1 MKDPKDPK
9 AKKVT
14 ARNKQILE
22 VDGHRFIDLNAN
34 GVLDPYEDWR
44 LPIEERIEDLVSQ
57 MTIDEKIGLMF
68 IRSLPTGFT
77 QKDKSLT
84 SHDGTL
90 DEEFKTKDNIF
101 NYASTPGSSDLIN
114 ELNLRHFIFRES
126 QPPENIAKWVN
137 ALNEVC
143 EASRLGIPCIIASNS
158 RNEKGEEVFGM
169 NDAVGVFTTFPGT
182 LGIAA
187 AAQGDKQR
195 GEDPKERFAKFAEIA
210 RQEWRATGL
219 RKGYMYMVDVVTDP
233 RWQRIYGTFGE
244 DVDLISEITPVL
256 IEGFQGET
264 LNEDSVALT
273 IKHFPGGGARENG
286 FDPHYE
292 EGKFNAYATPNSLA
306 DYHLPPF
313 QAAMK
318 AQPSSIMPYY
328 SIPSADHSAKQE
340 FEGEELTFE
349 PYGFAFNKPFLQDIL
364 RDSLGFEGY
373 INSDSGII
381 NKMCWGVEDL
391 EVYERAAKAVNAG
404 VDVISDSHEVEA
416 LRKAYDEGLVDDA
429 RLDLSA
435 KRHLKELF
443 ALGLFDEARYVDETA
458 ADAQVKTT
466 ASVDFARTMHEDS
479 LTLLKN
485 HDAALPIDPAGKTF
499 YLEDFS
505 KKSEAAQELT
515 KALQALAVDHFD
527 LKLVDTPEEADVVV
541 AFMCPQSGDYFTAT
555 PGLLELDLV
564 EDAERIAL
572 DDSNYKETTVH
583 DIDRLIAM
591 LKDARAAGKKTIV
604 SVNFTLPW
612 ILQRIEPHAD
622 ALIASFDSF
631 EEAQLKLILGDI
643 TARGALP
650 LTLPASE
657 KVIEVKDGICI
668 SPNDVPGY
676 DKQKHMPQGLTYA
689 YVDEDGNT
697 YKLGF
702 GL

>member
-1 MKDPKDPK
+1 MQNKE
-9 AKKVT
+9 VT
-14 ARNKQILE
+14 ARSKKILD
-22 VDGHRFIDLNAN
+22 VDGRKFIDLNDN

-44 LPIEERIEDLVSQ
+44 LPIGERIEDLVSQ
-57 MTIDEKIGLMF
+57 MTVDEKIGLMF
-68 IRSLPTGFT
+68 IRSLPTGFS

-84 SHDGTL
+84 SHDGAL
-90 DEEFKTKDNIF
+90 DEEFKTEDNIF

-114 ELNLRHFIFRES
+114 DLKLRHFIFRES

-195 GEDPKERFAKFAEIA
+195 SKDPKERFAKFAEVA

-244 DVDLISEITPVL
+244 DVDLISEITPTL

-264 LNEDSVALT
+264 LNDDSIALT
-273 IKHFPGGGARENG
+273 LKHFPGGGARENG

-292 EGKFNAYATPNSLA
+292 EGKYNAYATPNSLS

-313 QAAMK
+313 KAAMK
-318 AQPSSIMPYY
+318 TQPSSIMPYY
-328 SIPSADHSAKQE
+328 SIPSAEHSAKQE
-340 FEGEELTFE
+340 FEGEVLAFE
-349 PYGFAFNKPFLQDIL
+349 PYGFAFNTSFLQDML
-364 RDSLGFEGY
+364 RDSMGFEGY

-404 VDVISDSHEVEA
+404 VDVISDSHEVDA
-416 LRKAYDEGLVDDA
+416 LRKAYDEGLVDEA
-429 RLDLSA
+429 RLDLAA
-435 KRHLKELF
+435 KRLLKEFF
-443 ALGLFDEARYVDETA
+443 ALGLFDEARYVDEA
-458 ADAQVKTT
+458 AANAQVKTDH
-466 ASVDFARTMHEDS
+466 SVAFARKMHEES

-485 HDAALPIDPAGKTF
+485 HHEVLPLESANTKF
-499 YLEDFS
+499 YLEGFS
-505 KKSEAAQELT
+505 KKREAAQELT
-515 KALQALAVDHFD
+515 KALQALATDDFG

-541 AFMCPQSGDYFTAT
+541 AFMRPQSGDYFNAT

-564 EDAERIAL
+564 EDADRIAL
-572 DDSNYKETTVH
+572 DGSDYKETTVH
-583 DIDRLIAM
+583 DVERLKTM
-591 LKDARAAGKKTIV
+591 LQDARAAGKKTIV

-612 ILQRIEPHAD
+612 ILQNIEPYTD
-622 ALIASFDSF
+622 VLIASFDSF
-631 EEAQLKLILGDI
+631 EEAQFKLILGQI
-643 TARGALP
+643 KPYGALP

-657 KVIEVKDGICI
+657 KVIEVTDGICV

-676 DKQKHMPQGLTYA
+676 DKQQYMPEGLTYA
-689 YVDEDGNT
+689 YVDEDGNR
-697 YKLGF
+697 YDLGF

>member
-1 MKDPKDPK
+1 MN
-9 AKKVT
+9 KKEVT
-14 ARNKQILE
+14 ARNKNIIE
-22 VDGHRFIDLNAN
+22 VDGLKFIDLNDN

-44 LPIEERIEDLVSQ
+44 LPIEERVEDLVSQ
-57 MTIDEKIGLMF
+57 MTVDEKIGLMF

-84 SHDGTL
+84 SHDGAL
-90 DEEFKTKDNIF
+90 DEELKTEDNIF

-114 ELNLRHFIFRES
+114 ELKLRHFIFRES
-126 QPPENIAKWVN
+126 QPPKNIAKWVN

-195 GEDPKERFAKFAEIA
+195 GEDPKERFAKFAEVA

-256 IEGFQGET
+256 IEGFQGKN
-264 LNEDSVALT
+264 LNSDSVALT

-292 EGKFNAYATPNSLA
+292 EGKYNAYATPNSLA

-318 AQPSSIMPYY
+318 TQPSSIMPYY

-340 FEGEELTFE
+340 FEGEELAFE
-349 PYGFAFNKPFLQDIL
+349 PYGFAFNKPFLQDLL
-364 RDSLGFEGY
+364 RDSMGFEGY

-404 VDVISDSHEVEA
+404 VDIISDSHEVDA
-416 LRKAYDEGLVDDA
+416 LRKAYDEGLVDEA

-435 KRHLKELF
+435 KRLLKELF
-443 ALGLFDEARYVDETA
+443 VLGLFDDARYVDEEA
-458 ADAQVKTT
+458 AEAQVKTT
-466 ASVDFARTMHEDS
+466 ASVDFARKMHEDS

-485 HDAALPIDPAGKTF
+485 SKQALPIKDAETKKF
-499 YLEDFS
+499 YIEGFG
-505 KKSEAAQELT
+505 KKSEAAEELT
-515 KALQALAVDHFD
+515 KALTAMVQDDFKLN
-527 LKLVDTPEEADVVV
+527 LVDTPEEADVIL
-541 AFMCPQSGDYFTAT
+541 AFLRPQSGDYFFAT

-564 EDAERIAL
+564 EDAPRTAL
-572 DDSNYKETTVH
+572 DGTEYKETTVH
-583 DIDRLIAM
+583 DIDRLVTI
-591 LKDARAAGKKTIV
+591 LKDARAAGKKTVV

-612 ILQRIEPHAD
+612 ILQRVEPYAD

-631 EEAQLKLILGDI
+631 EEAQLKLILGEI
-643 TARGALP
+643 SARGALP

-657 KVIEVKDGICI
+657 KVIEVTDGICI

-676 DKQKHMPQGLTYA
+676 DKQKHMPEDLVYA

>member
-1 MKDPKDPK
+1 MKEIE
-9 AKKVT
+9 VT
-14 ARNKQILE
+14 ARNKKILE
-22 VDGHRFIDLNAN
+22 VDGKKFIDLNDN

-57 MTIDEKIGLMF
+57 MTVDEKIGLMF
-68 IRSLPTGFT
+68 IRSLPSGFT

-84 SHDGTL
+84 SHDGAL
-90 DEEFKTKDNIF
+90 DEEFKTEDNIF

-114 ELNLRHFIFRES
+114 DLKLRHFIFRES

-195 GEDPKERFAKFAEIA
+195 GEDPKERFAKFAEVA

-244 DVDLISEITPVL
+244 DVDLIAEITPTL

-264 LNEDSVALT
+264 LSEDSVALT

-313 QAAMK
+313 EAAMK
-318 AQPSSIMPYY
+318 TQPSSIMPYY

-340 FEGEELTFE
+340 YKGEELAFE
-349 PYGFAFNKPFLQDIL
+349 PYGFAFNKPFLQDML
-364 RDSLGFEGY
+364 RDSMGFEGY

-416 LRKAYDEGLVDDA
+416 LRKAYDEGLVDEA

-435 KRHLKELF
+435 KRHLKEFF
-443 ALGLFDEARYVDETA
+443 ALGLFDDARYVDETA
-458 ADAQVKTT
+458 ANAQVKTDD
-466 ASVDFARTMHEDS
+466 SVAFARKMHEES

-485 HDAALPIDPAGKTF
+485 HQQVLPLDATNTTF
-499 YLEDFS
+499 YLEGFS

-515 KALQALAVDHFD
+515 KALLALAKDDFD
-527 LKLVDTPEEADVVV
+527 LKLVDTPEEAEVVV
-541 AFMCPQSGDYFTAT
+541 AFVRPQSGDYFNAT

-564 EDAERIAL
+564 ADADRIAL
-572 DDSNYKETTVH
+572 DGSDYKETTVH
-583 DIDRLIAM
+583 DMDRLQKM

-612 ILQRIEPHAD
+612 ILQNIEPYTD
-622 ALIASFDSF
+622 VLIASFDSF
-631 EEAQLKLILGDI
+631 EEAQLKLILGQI
-643 TARGALP
+643 KSHGALP

-657 KVIEVKDGICI
+657 KVIEVTDGVCI

-676 DKQKHMPQGLTYA
+676 DKQQYMPEGLIYA
-689 YVDEDGNT
+689 YVDEDGNK
-697 YKLGF
+697 YELGF